1 MSENPHRI
9 VLCENNSKVTR
20 DSIKTQPVN
29 NEENKSRSEIQ
40 MNGDVE
46 LRRSG
51 RNRKPP
57 DRYGNPADL
66 DVILSSD
73 DGIMDKMGYHNIKRI
88 LGQKCLDNKKLYLV
102 IVQTEQ

>member
-1 MSENPHRI
+1 
-9 VLCENNSKVTR
+9 
-20 DSIKTQPVN
+20 
-29 NEENKSRSEIQ
+29 

-46 LRRSG
+46 LCRSC

-57 DRYGNPADL
+57 DRHGYPVDL

-73 DGIMDKMGYHNIKRI
+73 DGIMDEMGYHKIKRI

-102 IVQTEQ
+102 HLVGEHAVWVPFSSLNGKAKKVCAVIVQIE